1 MKLLKL
7 IINIVMMLGAMVAFV
22 SNKRHV
28 LLALLSLEYAVLLHM
43 YGFSCLS
50 SIDGSLSYLLLI
62 YMTFA
67 VGESVLG
74 LSVLTF
80 MVRSYGNDY
89 VSSIFPLW

>member
-1 MKLLKL
+1 M
-7 IINIVMMLGAMVAFV
+7 IISAMIAFV

-28 LLALLSLEYAVLLHM
+28 LLALLSLEYAVLLHI

-50 SIDGSLSYLLLI
+50 SIDASLSYLLLI
-62 YMTFA
+62 YLTFA
-67 VGESVLG
+67 VGEAALG

-80 MVRSYGNDY
+80 MIRSHGNDY